1 MEKRENLGHL
11 LNDILEPRV
20 MTEAEAKFLESLP
33 VAEFPLKRKGP
44 AMNDQA
50 ETSELATLRAEN
62 KRLKAENLELLNDLA
77 MLRKSDVVLAE
88 NERLRLRLAM
98 LIAAADGVC
107 KTYPQRA
114 MMRPHVQA
122 LRKWLDDNPGWL
134 PAAKETPQLKQGET

>member
-88 NERLRLRLAM
+88 SERLRSRLA
-98 LIAAADGVC
+98 AAESL
-107 KTYPQRA
+107 
-114 MMRPHVQA
+114 
-122 LRKWLDDNPGWL
+122 LRKSAVCITDSQSYWLNNLYLLDDINAAL
-134 PAAKETPQLKQGET
+134 QIPAAKETPQLKQGET